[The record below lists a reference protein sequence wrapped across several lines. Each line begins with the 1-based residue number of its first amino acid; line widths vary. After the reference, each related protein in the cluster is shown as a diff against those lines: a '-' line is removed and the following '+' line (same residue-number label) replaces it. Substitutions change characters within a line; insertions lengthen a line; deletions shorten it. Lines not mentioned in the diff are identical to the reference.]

1 MAQPLLQSQ
10 VTDVQLSSYADLI
23 YNTTGI
29 RISPQKKTLLSNRLR
44 TRLRATGISGFDEY
58 LAHLKRLPSNDPE
71 WDAFLQEITTH
82 ETFLFRD
89 AVQWTWFRDDFLPN
103 VLAQQRR
110 NERRK
115 HLRIWSAAC
124 STGDEAYTIACCIAE
139 RFANADGWKIEIVGT
154 DIGSG
159 AVEQARAARFSER
172 SMRNVSPELRRR
184 FFVKL
189 DGEFWGPRPVLQDW
203 VRFETHNLL
212 DPMRGAAFDLVF
224 LKNVMIY
231 FDVTSKRRV
240 VSNISQALKPGGT
253 LVTGASEGLSGLL
266 DEFERLQGWLH
277 RKGQGAAALVT
288 SNSTAAPRPQSKES
302 KGARR

>member
-10 VTDVQLSSYADLI
+10 VTDAQLSSYADLI
-23 YNTTGI
+23 YSTTGI

-44 TRLRATGISGFDEY
+44 TRLRATGITGFDEY
-58 LAHLKRLPSNDPE
+58 LSHLKRLPSNHPE

-89 AVQWTWFRDDFLPN
+89 AVQWTWFRDDYLPAI
-103 VLAQQRR
+103 LAQQRR

-139 RFANADGWKIEIVGT
+139 RFANTDGWKIEIVGT
-154 DIGSG
+154 DIGAG
-159 AVEQARAARFSER
+159 AVEKARTARFSER
-172 SMRNVSPELRRR
+172 SMRNVTPEARRR
-184 FFVKL
+184 YFVKL
-189 DGEFWGPRPVLQDW
+189 EGEFWDARPQLQEW

-212 DPMRGAAFDLVF
+212 EPMRGQGFDLIF

-231 FDVTSKRRV
+231 FDAASKQRV
-240 VSNISQALKPGGT
+240 VANIHQALKSGGT
-253 LVTGASEGLSGLL
+253 LVTGASEGLAGLL
-266 DEFERLQGWLH
+266 DEFERIQSWLH
-277 RKGQGAAALVT
+277 RKRSVATNVAGGTNAAA
-288 SNSTAAPRPQSKES
+288 TATVLKPTPTRS
-302 KGARR
+302 R